1 MGKRAAEPKEVGGGA
16 ARAKAQRWEVPESGE
31 KGKRRQRVRQS
42 RKDGAAQ
49 SRGSAPGCS

>member
-1 MGKRAAEPKEVGGGA
+1 MWVKEQLSQRRWGGA